1 VIEKPG
7 REVLLLAPL
16 LPSPQRIVVMN
27 DTWRRCF
34 KLERTQSDLVIAS
47 TLRHFFAS
55 PSCRPSQ
62 ATFPTFAWRPGRV
75 SPIQKPAQLSVLLD
89 TVEPIEGP
97 LLAQSGRYLV
107 TFGDHPAQEGA
118 GSDFRSVQDG
128 LPSDPRQLGKP
139 HCLHE
144 QETHREEYSC
154 P

>member
-1 VIEKPG
+1 VIKKPG

-16 LPSPQRIVVMN
+16 LPSPQRIVVMR
-27 DTWRRCF
+27 DDMWRRCF

-97 LLAQSGRYLV
+97 LLAQSGHLLNTPTSTKREKDDLLRL
-107 TFGDHPAQEGA
+107 FDHYPERRHYRAGWRHSARRAGGA
-118 GSDFRSVQDG
+118 CR
-128 LPSDPRQLGKP
+128 P
-139 HCLHE
+139 
-144 QETHREEYSC
+144 
-154 P
+154 

>member
-16 LPSPQRIVVMN
+16 LPSPQRIVVMR
-27 DTWRRCF
+27 DDMWRRCF
-34 KLERTQSDLVIAS
+34 KLARTQSDLLIAS

-97 LLAQSGRYLV
+97 LLARSGHSPRHPGRLV
-107 TFGDHPAQEGA
+107 LTVEV
-118 GSDFRSVQDG
+118 RVQLVG
-128 LPSDPRQLGKP
+128 
-139 HCLHE
+139 
-144 QETHREEYSC
+144 
-154 P
+154 